1 MRLLTKGIFLT
12 VILLT
17 ACGPTIPAA
26 TSQTISVEY
35 TAASIPWL
43 ADITDCAS
51 GNTINSEQVAADF
64 QDPQSYDISLRV
76 GQPDNLGSSAFQI
89 GSEEIL
95 VIENPQ
101 NPVRV
106 LTADQVKGLFKGQ
119 ISNWK
124 EVGGLDRSIQV
135 WAFASGEDIQQVFEK
150 AAMDGSPV
158 TSTARLATN
167 PDEMAQAIANDV
179 NAVGILTRHWKA
191 SNVLDTF
198 TTAAVPVL
206 VLTKTDPQTDVQ
218 NIISCLQSKVP

>member
-1 MRLLTKGIFLT
+1 MRLLTKGFFLT

-43 ADITDCAS
+43 ADITNCS
-51 GNTINSEQVAADF
+51 GGNTIKSEQVAADF
-64 QDPQSYDISLRV
+64 QNPQSYDLSFRI
-76 GQPDNLGSSAFQI
+76 GQPDNLVSPAFQI

-95 VIENPQ
+95 VIENTQ
-101 NPVRV
+101 NPVKV
-106 LTADQVKGLFKGQ
+106 LTADQVKGLFNGQ

-124 EVGGLDRSIQV
+124 EVGGPDSSLQV

-158 TSTARLATN
+158 TSSARLATS
-167 PDEMAQAIANDV
+167 PDEMAQAIANDI

-191 SNVLDTF
+191 SNVMDTF
-198 TTAAVPVL
+198 TTPTIPVL

-218 NIISCLQSKVP
+218 NIIACLQNKAP